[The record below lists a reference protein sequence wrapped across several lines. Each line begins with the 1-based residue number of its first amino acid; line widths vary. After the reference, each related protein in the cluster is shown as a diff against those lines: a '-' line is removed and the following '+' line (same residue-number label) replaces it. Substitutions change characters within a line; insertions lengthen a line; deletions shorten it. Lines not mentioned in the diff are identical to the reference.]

1 MVVQRAENVGCS
13 SCIFEACDVVISRVR
28 RSFALLTNKG
38 QGIKPTALQGLE
50 DSTKQPHEHGIGT
63 KRFRMCCTKGLGV
76 QVYLGCSG
84 SRGEVG

>member
-38 QGIKPTALQGLE
+38 QGNIPTALQGLE
-50 DSTKQPHEHGIGT
+50 DFTKQPHEHGIST
-63 KRFRMCCTKGLGV
+63 RAIQDALHKRSWSASVSWL
-76 QVYLGCSG
+76 
-84 SRGEVG
+84 